1 MKEEI
6 GSEFWIDDVANE
18 SNDIYH
24 DFKENG
30 FGGVYG
36 FLSPG
41 RTPAAAGTFAYGT

>member
-30 FGGVYG
+30 FGGVIDWCYREE
-36 FLSPG
+36 LL
-41 RTPAAAGTFAYGT
+41 